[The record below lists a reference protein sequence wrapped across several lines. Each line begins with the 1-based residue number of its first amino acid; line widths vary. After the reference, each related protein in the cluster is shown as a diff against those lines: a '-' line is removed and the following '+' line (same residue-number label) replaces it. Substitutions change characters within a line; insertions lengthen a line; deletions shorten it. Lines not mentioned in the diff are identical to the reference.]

1 MIITGAYVARELW
14 DETGKDTLSRRFA
27 METLKF
33 RFRSGFGSK
42 TGEIMVAPSPITAFY
57 RGTTLGNTTY
67 SFRTGLNPYIY
78 PVESPD
84 ALEPAD
90 EGAFTIFRYRDN
102 RLSAG
107 VAYRGDYRIVTLGFP
122 LETLE
127 TEEQQ
132 ERLVKECMDFF
143 NTDK

>member
-1 MIITGAYVARELW
+1 
-14 DETGKDTLSRRFA
+14 
-27 METLKF
+27 
-33 RFRSGFGSK
+33 
-42 TGEIMVAPSPITAFY
+42 
-57 RGTTLGNTTY
+57 
-67 SFRTGLNPYIY
+67 
-78 PVESPD
+78 ESPD